1 MPAAR
6 KPNPLDT
13 YRLIKLDAAW
23 AATAEKAI
31 AAKAVR
37 ISRLRMGEVSRGR
50 A

>member
-23 AATAEKAI
+23 AAAWSA
-31 AAKAVR
+31 
-37 ISRLRMGEVSRGR
+37 RLG
-50 A
+50 